1 MIGIPWRDSESL
13 DRPFK
18 RKDIAM
24 YYAAKGDTVKVHYT
38 GKLSDG
44 TVFDT
49 SEDKA
54 PLSFII
60 GKNEVIPGFEEAVV
74 GMVTGEK
81 KTVSILPGKAY
92 GEARENLVE
101 TVERG
106 TLPPDLELNV
116 GGQLEVTRQDGS
128 IFHVMVTALDEEEVT
143 LDANHPLAGKELI
156 FDIAMLEIKKLSPK

>member
-1 MIGIPWRDSESL
+1 
-13 DRPFK
+13 
-18 RKDIAM
+18 M

-44 TVFDT
+44 TLFDT

-60 GKNEVIPGFEEAVV
+60 GKKEVIPGFEEAVV

-81 KTVSILPGKAY
+81 KTVSIAPDKAY
-92 GEARENLVE
+92 GESRENLVE

-106 TLPPDLELNV
+106 NLPSDVELKV

-128 IFHVMVTALDEEEVT
+128 VFHVMVTGLDKDMVF

-156 FDIAMLEIKKLSPK
+156 FDIAMLEIKKLAPK

>member
-1 MIGIPWRDSESL
+1 
-13 DRPFK
+13 
-18 RKDIAM
+18 M

-44 TVFDT
+44 TLFDT

-60 GKNEVIPGFEEAVV
+60 GKKEVIPGFEEAVV
-74 GMVTGEK
+74 GMVAGEK
-81 KTVSILPGKAY
+81 KTVSITPDKAY
-92 GEARENLVE
+92 GEPRENLVE
-101 TVERG
+101 TVERSN
-106 TLPPDLELNV
+106 LPSDVELRV

-128 IFHVMVTALDEEEVT
+128 VFHVMVTGLDKEVVT

-156 FDIAMLEIKKLSPK
+156 FDIAMLEIKKLAPK

>member
-1 MIGIPWRDSESL
+1 
-13 DRPFK
+13 
-18 RKDIAM
+18 M

-44 TVFDT
+44 TLFDT

-60 GKNEVIPGFEEAVV
+60 GKKEVIPGFEEAVV
-74 GMVTGEK
+74 GMVAGEK
-81 KTVSILPGKAY
+81 KTVSITPDKAY
-92 GEARENLVE
+92 GEPRENLVE

-106 TLPPDLELNV
+106 DLPSDVELRV

-128 IFHVMVTALDEEEVT
+128 VFHVMVTGLDKEVVT

-156 FDIAMLEIKKLSPK
+156 FDIAMLEIKKLAPK

>member
-1 MIGIPWRDSESL
+1 
-13 DRPFK
+13 
-18 RKDIAM
+18 M

-38 GKLSDG
+38 GRLSDG

-49 SEDKA
+49 SDDKA

-60 GKNEVIPGFEEAVV
+60 GKNEVISGFEEAVV

-81 KTVSILPGKAY
+81 KTVSITPDKAY
-92 GEARENLVE
+92 GELRENLAE

-106 TLPPDLELNV
+106 TLPPELDLKV

-128 IFHVMVTALDEEEVT
+128 VFPVMVTGLEGDAVT

-156 FDIAMLEIKKLSPK
+156 FDIAMLEIKKFSPK

>member
-1 MIGIPWRDSESL
+1 
-13 DRPFK
+13 
-18 RKDIAM
+18 M

-44 TVFDT
+44 TLFDT

-60 GKNEVIPGFEEAVV
+60 GRKEVIPGFEEAVV
-74 GMVTGEK
+74 GMVAGEK
-81 KTVSILPGKAY
+81 KTVSITPDKAY
-92 GEARENLVE
+92 GEPRENLVE

-106 TLPPDLELNV
+106 NLPSDVELRV

-128 IFHVMVTALDEEEVT
+128 VFHVMVTGLDKEVVT

-156 FDIAMLEIKKLSPK
+156 FDIAMLEIKKLAPK

>member
-1 MIGIPWRDSESL
+1 
-13 DRPFK
+13 
-18 RKDIAM
+18 M

-44 TVFDT
+44 TLFDT

-60 GKNEVIPGFEEAVV
+60 GKKEVIPGFEEAVV

-81 KTVSILPGKAY
+81 KTVSIAPDKAY
-92 GEARENLVE
+92 GESRENLVE

-106 TLPPDLELNV
+106 NLPSDVELKV

-128 IFHVMVTALDEEEVT
+128 IFHVMVTGLDKDMVI

-156 FDIAMLEIKKLSPK
+156 FDIAMLEIKKLAPK

>member
-1 MIGIPWRDSESL
+1 
-13 DRPFK
+13 
-18 RKDIAM
+18 M

-44 TVFDT
+44 TLFDT

-60 GKNEVIPGFEEAVV
+60 GKKEVIPGFEEAVV
-74 GMVTGEK
+74 GMVAGEK
-81 KTVSILPGKAY
+81 KTVSITPDKAY
-92 GEARENLVE
+92 GEPRENLVE

-106 TLPPDLELNV
+106 NLPSDVELRV

-128 IFHVMVTALDEEEVT
+128 VFHVMVTGLDKEVVT

-156 FDIAMLEIKKLSPK
+156 FDIAMLEIKKLAPK

>member
-1 MIGIPWRDSESL
+1 
-13 DRPFK
+13 
-18 RKDIAM
+18 M

-38 GKLSDG
+38 GRLSDG

-60 GKNEVIPGFEEAVV
+60 GKNEVITGFEEAVV

-81 KTVSILPGKAY
+81 KTVSITPDKAY
-92 GEARENLVE
+92 GESRENLVE
-101 TVERG
+101 TVERN
-106 TLPPDLELNV
+106 TLPQDLDLKV

-128 IFHVMVTALDEEEVT
+128 VFLVMVTSLEEDAVT

-156 FDIAMLEIKKLSPK
+156 FDIAMLEIKKFSPK

>member
-1 MIGIPWRDSESL
+1 
-13 DRPFK
+13 
-18 RKDIAM
+18 M

-44 TVFDT
+44 TLFDT

-60 GKNEVIPGFEEAVV
+60 GKKEVIPGFEEAVV

-81 KTVSILPGKAY
+81 KTVSIAPDKAY
-92 GEARENLVE
+92 GESRENLVE

-106 TLPPDLELNV
+106 NLPSDVELKV

-128 IFHVMVTALDEEEVT
+128 VFHVMVTGLDKDMVI

-156 FDIAMLEIKKLSPK
+156 FDIAMLEIKKLAPK

>member
-1 MIGIPWRDSESL
+1 
-13 DRPFK
+13 
-18 RKDIAM
+18 M

-49 SEDKA
+49 SEGKT

-60 GKNEVIPGFEEAVV
+60 GKKEVIPGFEEAVI
-74 GMVTGEK
+74 GMVSGEK
-81 KTVSILPGKAY
+81 KIVSITPDQAY
-92 GEARENLVE
+92 GQSQQNLVE

-106 TLPPDLELNV
+106 HLPPDLELRV
-116 GGQLEVTRQDGS
+116 GAQLEVTRQDGS
-128 IFHVMVTALDEEEVT
+128 IFRVMVAGLKEDAVT

-156 FDIAMLEIKKLSPK
+156 FDIAMLEIKKLAPK

>member
-1 MIGIPWRDSESL
+1 
-13 DRPFK
+13 
-18 RKDIAM
+18 M

-44 TVFDT
+44 TLFDT

-60 GKNEVIPGFEEAVV
+60 GKKEVIPGFEEAVV
-74 GMVTGEK
+74 GMVAGEK
-81 KTVSILPGKAY
+81 KTVSITPDKAY
-92 GEARENLVE
+92 GEPRENLVE

-106 TLPPDLELNV
+106 NLPSDVELRV

-128 IFHVMVTALDEEEVT
+128 VFHVMVTGLDKDVVI

-156 FDIAMLEIKKLSPK
+156 FDIAMLEIKKLAPK